1 MILTNTKIQT
11 AIIKAWYSIALKSI
25 KYYGGLAIGINNSCL
40 LKQVRLLRA
49 YVDILKCFKIV
60 GSTPTCNCHIEGDYT
75 VELVDGVEITSS
87 PIQFGCNN
95 EGYLVY
101 NGTGYPFTYYYDS
114 NNNLIQI
121 NFTTIEESITLEDVQ
136 FTDNC
141 NITNGQ
147 TTQSP
152 IEMTEFEV
160 TGTPVIAEGYD
171 GSLVIVN
178 GSLDVIYTL
187 VIPYNILND
196 PEAIVN
202 LWNNTYG
209 NTGFLLSYNGSN
221 YIFTSPLDGNNYF
234 GWGAQFNQ
242 YEGGVDSFTT
252 FINPLTQPFVN
263 TFTPATTI
271 QNYPINI
278 FESAPVLENPATT
291 TQTYLTTLF
300 NNPFSTPGLDL
311 IIEITDGV
319 TPIEILNL
327 PDVVNEFDTMVGFVN
342 YFNQNN
348 TLGFTATIISTNGNT
363 VIEYTAPSG
372 SGSLYNTYDLNFLY
386 TTIPF
391 PTTVTSVFSGGNDSI
406 PNDLTITIFDG
417 TTTSNVL
424 VVNNTE
430 NYFTTI
436 NEFIDYFNQN
446 NLLGITVAIDS
457 ISGPDVNLIYTAP
470 QGSGTNYNNVELTF
484 NWSQDPFPTLSI
496 FTGGIDTTSGT
507 LYWGLVTQL
516 GNFVVYQDNT
526 PFNYTSLQE
535 IVDAFN
541 NGNNQGFTATLQGS
555 DIIITSPQN
564 SFDFFNGDEVE
575 LAYTYESEE
584 YEDYNTLEQFSG
596 GEQPEIV
603 TYEEFFAPIATIGD
617 FVNDNPCE
625 PETVEQYCLSN
636 KNIISIIKHI
646 DRIVS

>member
-1 MILTNTKIQT
+1 MITKEEICT
-11 AIIKAWYSIALKSI
+11 LVSKAKCSLAKKTV
-25 KYYGGLAIGINNSCL
+25 KYYANLAVGKKSKSKFNELLVMRYYINL
-40 LKQVRLLRA
+40 LEAFKV
-49 YVDILKCFKIV
+49 VGDIE
-60 GSTPTCNCHIEGDYT
+60 TCNCCIKGDYA
-75 VELVDGVEITSS
+75 VELVNGVEITNSQ
-87 PIQFGCNN
+87 IQFGDNN

-114 NNNLIQI
+114 NNSLIQI
-121 NFTTIEESITLEDVQ
+121 DFTTIEESITLEDVQ

-171 GSLVIVN
+171 GSLVIVD
-178 GSLDVIYTL
+178 GSLNVIYTL

-221 YIFTSPLDGNNYF
+221 YTFTSPLDGNNYF

-252 FINPLTQPFVN
+252 FINPLT
-263 TFTPATTI
+263 I
-271 QNYPINI
+271 
-278 FESAPVLENPATT
+278 
-291 TQTYLTTLF
+291 
-300 NNPFSTPGLDL
+300 
-311 IIEITDGV
+311 
-319 TPIEILNL
+319 
-327 PDVVNEFDTMVGFVN
+327 
-342 YFNQNN
+342 
-348 TLGFTATIISTNGNT
+348 
-363 VIEYTAPSG
+363 PS
-372 SGSLYNTYDLNFLY
+372 
-386 TTIPF
+386 
-391 PTTVTSVFSGGNDSI
+391 
-406 PNDLTITIFDG
+406 
-417 TTTSNVL
+417 
-424 VVNNTE
+424 E
-430 NYFTTI
+430 
-436 NEFIDYFNQN
+436 
-446 NLLGITVAIDS
+446 
-457 ISGPDVNLIYTAP
+457 
-470 QGSGTNYNNVELTF
+470 
-484 NWSQDPFPTLSI
+484 
-496 FTGGIDTTSGT
+496 GT

-516 GNFVVYQDNT
+516 GNFVVYQDT
-526 PFNYTSLQE
+526 APFNYTSLQE

-575 LAYTYESEE
+575 LGYTYESEE

-603 TYEEFFAPIATIGD
+603 TYEEFLAPIANIGD

-625 PETVEQYCLSN
+625 P
-636 KNIISIIKHI
+636 SIIEQTCLTNDEAEKI
-646 DRIVS
+646 YNELSKLI